1 MRKIGISVLPARGET
16 KEQYYNMIRDAGFE
30 VVFTD
35 YKEGRTARERCEEA
49 LHYGMELD
57 NIHAP
62 FDRINDIW
70 VEGKAGE
77 VMLERLL
84 DCVDCCKEYGVSK
97 TVVHL
102 SSKVDAPYIN
112 DLGHARFDRLV
123 DRAVAQNVQIAFEN
137 QRKLA
142 NLAFAMEIYKD
153 VPQVGFC
160 WDTGHEYCFTPG
172 WEFMPLFGDR
182 LICVHLQ
189 DNHAVYDGDQH
200 LIPFDGKVDFE
211 KAARYIKNSP
221 YEGPIMLEV
230 FRRPEAVT
238 GYAGYE
244 ELSSEEYYQRAA
256 AAAKRIREL
265 VEKA

>member
-1 MRKIGISVLPARGET
+1 MRKIGISANPAEGET
-16 KEQYYNMIRDAGFE
+16 RETYYAMIKDAGFE
-30 VVFTD
+30 AVFTG
-35 YKEGRTARERCEEA
+35 YKDGATARERCREA
-49 LHYGMELD
+49 LSHGMELD

-62 FDRINDIW
+62 FDHINDIW
-70 VEGKAGE
+70 QKGQAGE
-77 VMLERLL
+77 IMLSRLM
-84 DCVDCCKEYGVSK
+84 DCADCCKEYGVPK
-97 TVVHL
+97 MVVHL
-102 SSKVDAPYIN
+102 SSKVNAPYIN
-112 DLGHARFDRLV
+112 DLGHSRFDRLV
-123 DRAVAQNVQIAFEN
+123 DKAVSNNIQIAFEN

-182 LICVHLQ
+182 LIAVHLQ

-200 LIPFDGKVDFE
+200 LLPFDGVVDFE

-221 YEGPIMLEV
+221 YQGPIMLEV
-230 FRRPEAVT
+230 FRRPCDVT

-244 ELSSEEYYQRAA
+244 GIKPEEYYRRAA
-256 AAAKRIREL
+256 QAAERIRKL
-265 VEKA
+265 VDDE

>member
-1 MRKIGISVLPARGET
+1 MRKLGICVHPAQGET
-16 KEQYYNMIRDAGFE
+16 LESFFNMIKEAGFE
-30 VVFTD
+30 AAFVGYETP
-35 YKEGRTARERCEEA
+35 ESTRQRCKDTLNHGLEI
-49 LHYGMELD
+49 D

-62 FDRINDIW
+62 FANINAMW
-70 VEGKAGE
+70 LEGPQGE
-77 VMLERLL
+77 EMLESLK
-84 DCVDCCKEYGVSK
+84 DTVSCCKEFHIPK
-97 TVVHL
+97 AIVHL
-102 SSKVDAPYIN
+102 SSKANAPYIN
-112 DLGHARFDRLV
+112 DLGHKRFDSLV
-123 DRAVAQNVQIAFEN
+123 EYAVANNVQIAFEN

-182 LICVHLQ
+182 LIAIHLQ

-200 LIPFDGKVDFE
+200 LLPFDGVIDFK

-221 YEGPIMLEV
+221 YQGPIMLEV
-230 FRRPEAVT
+230 FRRPFDVT

-244 ELSSEEYYQRAA
+244 GIKPEEYYQRAA
-256 AAAKRIREL
+256 QAAERIRKL
-265 VEKA
+265 VDDE